1 MTRSL
6 VIATVCLGAYA
17 LLDLAV
23 SAFVALLWRTRAIA
37 PSDLPPHNRARR
49 LFLLRLVPSITAASV
64 TLLVVLPAFSIF
76 EPLGHQEEI
85 GPAMA
90 LLAIAAIAHLTIAI
104 GLASRSLWLTRRFE
118 DAWLH
123 GAEVIAAPAGL
134 RAYAVETTTPMVAL
148 VGVFAPKIMAAR
160 SVIEACSP
168 EEISRIVA
176 HECGH
181 LHSRDNL
188 KRWLMASLPDV
199 LRWTPIHHEIV
210 EAWHFAAEDAADDAT
225 TSGAAT
231 ERADLAALL
240 LKIVRL
246 TPQPA
251 WDAAVVSPFV
261 EDHGLERRVKRLL
274 KPELEPPAPL
284 AFMPMAAAAVIVV
297 AIVATLA
304 SPESLESVFDAFER
318 LVAIG
323 R

>member
-1 MTRSL
+1 MSRSL

-23 SAFVALLWRTRAIA
+23 SAFVVLLWRTRAIA
-37 PSDLPPHNRARR
+37 PSDLPPRNRARR
-49 LFLLRLVPSITAASV
+49 LFLLRLVPSLTASAV

-76 EPLGHQEEI
+76 EPIGHQEEI
-85 GPAMA
+85 GPAMG
-90 LLAIAAIAHLTIAI
+90 LLALAAIAQVTVAI
-104 GLASRSLWLTRRFE
+104 VQASRSLWLTRRFE
-118 DAWLH
+118 HVWLR
-123 GAEVIAAPAGL
+123 GSEMIAAPAGL
-134 RAYAVETTTPMVAL
+134 RAYAVESSTPMVAL

-160 SVIEACSP
+160 SVIDACSAQ
-168 EEISRIVA
+168 EISRIIA

-181 LHSRDNL
+181 LQSRDNL

-199 LRWTPIHHEIV
+199 LRWTPIHREIV

-225 TSGAAT
+225 TSGAAS

-246 TPQPA
+246 TPHPA
-251 WDAAVVSPFV
+251 WDTAVVSPFV
-261 EDHGLERRVKRLL
+261 EDHGLERRVRRLL

-284 AFMPMAAAAVIVV
+284 ALVPMAAVSLVV
-297 AIVATLA
+297 LAIAGTLA
-304 SPESLESVFDAFER
+304 SPESLETVFHAFER
-318 LVAIG
+318 LVAVG

>member
-23 SAFVALLWRTRAIA
+23 SALVALVWRTRAVA

-49 LFLLRLVPSITAASV
+49 LFLLRLVPSVTASTI

-76 EPLGHQEEI
+76 EPLGHQEEV

-90 LLAIAAIAHLTIAI
+90 LLAIAAIAQLVIAMV
-104 GLASRSLWLTRRFE
+104 LAARSLWLTRRFE
-118 DAWLH
+118 RAWLQD
-123 GAEVIAAPAGL
+123 AEVIAAPAGL
-134 RAYAVETTTPMVAL
+134 RAYAVESSTPMVAL
-148 VGVFAPKIMAAR
+148 VGVFSPKVMAAR
-160 SVIEACSP
+160 TVIDACSP
-168 EEISRIVA
+168 HEISRIIA

-188 KRWLMASLPDV
+188 KRWLMASLPDA
-199 LRWTPIHHEIV
+199 LRWTPLHHEIV
-210 EAWHFAAEDAADDAT
+210 NAWHFAAEDAADDAT
-225 TSGAAT
+225 TSGAAS

-246 TPQPA
+246 TPHPA
-251 WDAAVVSPFV
+251 WDTAVVSPFV
-261 EDHGLERRVKRLL
+261 EEHGLERRVKRLL

-284 AFMPMAAAAVIVV
+284 ALVPMALAAMMVV

-304 SPESLESVFDAFER
+304 SPDSLQTVFDAFER